1 MRVDITRRED
11 GKPAHS
17 RDPMAGRADKPAR
30 PGMLKEVFQVA
41 IPTRSSTF
49 GGAACLL
56 RLAQRSAG
64 ALAIAA
70 ALLAPVVTGGPAA
83 RAAGIYDNMEYL
95 AKHLPPGILPPG
107 ILHVRDRAIRILY
120 AQEVSGLWDDFD
132 CILYRLESDYGGC
145 FFDSVIVERSSRNIE
160 PSLYLLREQINFNK
174 DRGMRMHPDEGV
186 HQMRAFDEGMW
197 SFYGVYLYRYPTPQ
211 GRWQA
216 WHRKGYKGHSAGHR
230 FIEEKFI
237 HSIAYAAYDDKAT
250 AERKAWEYLEAELD
264 GKKRVILDMKG
275 RFQAMGN
282 GDRNSR
288 NHRDPYNRKLVAH
301 WASFWLEQ
309 SYWRELNKT
318 NGPRGDLIYENIEM
332 LFRNSGLHKVRGPPH
347 YKY

>member
-17 RDPMAGRADKPAR
+17 RDPMAGRADKSAR

-95 AKHLPPGILPPG
+95 AKHLPPGIL
-107 ILHVRDRAIRILY
+107 HCRDRAIRILY

-132 CILYRLESDYGGC
+132 CILYRLESEYGGC
-145 FFDSVIVERSSRNIE
+145 FFDRVIVKRSSRNIE

-186 HQMRAFDEGMW
+186 HQMRAFDEGIR
-197 SFYGVYLYRYPTPQ
+197 SFYGVYLYRWPTPQ
-211 GRWQA
+211 GRWDA

-230 FIEEKFI
+230 HIEEKFI

-250 AERKAWEYLEAELD
+250 AERKAWEYLEAEID
-264 GKKRVILDMKG
+264 GKTRVVMEMKG

-282 GDRNSR
+282 GDRNSTDP
-288 NHRDPYNRKLVAH
+288 RDPYNRKLVAN
-301 WASFWLEQ
+301 WASYLLLLSFYFEK
-309 SYWRELNKT
+309 RPHAEL
-318 NGPRGDLIYENIEM
+318 EM
-332 LFRNSGLHKVRGPPH
+332 LAYQIEVPLRESTINLRGPPH
-347 YKY
+347 YQF